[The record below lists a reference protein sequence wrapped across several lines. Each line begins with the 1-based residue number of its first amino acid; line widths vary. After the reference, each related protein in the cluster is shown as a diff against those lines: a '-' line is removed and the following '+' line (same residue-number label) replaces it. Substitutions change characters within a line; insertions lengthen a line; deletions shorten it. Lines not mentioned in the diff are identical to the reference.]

1 MDLKKLE
8 KQVLSL
14 PADDRAALAQRLL
27 LSLDDMSEHELN
39 EAWLVEA
46 ERRAKQ
52 LERGEVEPVP
62 ADEVRR
68 RAQALLR

>member
-8 KQVLSL
+8 KEALSL
-14 PADDRAALAQRLL
+14 PAEDRAAPAQRLL
-27 LSLDDMSEHELN
+27 LSLDDTSAHELN
-39 EAWLVEA
+39 EAWLLEA

-52 LERGEVEPVP
+52 LEHGEVEPIP

>member
-1 MDLKKLE
+1 M
-8 KQVLSL
+8 
-14 PADDRAALAQRLL
+14 PAEGRAAPAQRLL

-39 EAWLVEA
+39 EAWLLEA

-52 LERGEVEPVP
+52 LERGEVEPIP

-68 RAQALLR
+68 RAQALLW